1 MAGKLQYGPSDY
13 RFNQKPLSSAPILGE
28 APGVESLEVLPVTDR
43 GAGDA
48 WYQAEQR
55 IKGISKQHSP

>member
-1 MAGKLQYGPSDY
+1 MAGKLQYGPNDY

-28 APGVESLEVLPVTDR
+28 APGVESIGVLPTMDT

-48 WYQAEQR
+48 WYQAD
-55 IKGISKQHSP
+55 